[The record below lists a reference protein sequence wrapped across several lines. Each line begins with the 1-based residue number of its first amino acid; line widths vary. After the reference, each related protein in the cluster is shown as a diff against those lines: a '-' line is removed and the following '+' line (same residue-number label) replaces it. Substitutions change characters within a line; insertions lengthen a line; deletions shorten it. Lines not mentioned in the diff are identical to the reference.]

1 MTVSFVAVAELEEL
15 QDGPLGVEIDHST
28 EGPLP
33 VVLFQLPD
41 GEVHAL
47 LDECSHGA
55 VMLSEGDFDPADHSI
70 ECYLHGSRFDVCTGA
85 ALNPPATQSVPVYPV
100 RVEADQVFVD
110 VENPL
115 KEN

>member
-1 MTVSFVAVAELEEL
+1 MTVSFVPVAELAEL
-15 QDGPLGVEIDHST
+15 DEGPLGVEVDHST

-33 VVLFQLPD
+33 VVLVRLSD

-55 VMLSEGDFDPADHSI
+55 VMLSEGDFDLEEHNI
-70 ECYLHGSRFDVCTGA
+70 ECYLHGSRFDICTGA
-85 ALNPPATQSVPVYPV
+85 ALTPPATAPIPVYPV
-100 RVEADQVFVD
+100 RVEDDQVFVD
-110 VENPL
+110 VENPT

>member
-1 MTVSFVAVAELEEL
+1 MSFVPVADLDELTE
-15 QDGPLGVEIDHST
+15 GPLGVEVDHST

-33 VVLFQLPD
+33 VVLFRMSD

-55 VMLSEGDFDPADHSI
+55 VQLSEGDFDPADGTL

-85 ALNPPATQSVPVYPV
+85 PLNPPATQPVPVYPV
-100 RVEADQVFVD
+100 RVEGEHVLVD

>member
-1 MTVSFVAVAELEEL
+1 MQVAQLDELTDGPVAVE
-15 QDGPLGVEIDHST
+15 VDHPS

-33 VVLFQLPD
+33 VVLFRLPD

-55 VMLSEGDFDPADHSI
+55 VQLSEGDFDAHAGTV
-70 ECYLHGSRFDVCTGA
+70 ECYLHGSLFNVCTGA
-85 ALNPPATQSVPVYPV
+85 ALNLPATQPVPVYPV
-100 RVEADQVFVD
+100 RVEGKHVLVD